1 MNKPYYMAPIKAGD
15 IKLFDKQVNTLIGIY
30 ILTLS

>member
-1 MNKPYYMAPIKAGD
+1 MNKPYYMAPIKVDD
-15 IKLFDKQVNTLIGIY
+15 IKLFDKQVNSLIGIY